1 MLRIIKKILAVI
13 VLIYCIWVIFGICTG
28 AFGKPLTVSG
38 IANRTKV
45 VVEQI
50 FVKTKRTING
60 WIR

>member
-1 MLRIIKKILAVI
+1 MLRVIKKILAAI
-13 VLIYCIWVIFGICTG
+13 VLIYCIWVIIGICTG

-50 FVKTKRTING
+50 VVKTKRTING